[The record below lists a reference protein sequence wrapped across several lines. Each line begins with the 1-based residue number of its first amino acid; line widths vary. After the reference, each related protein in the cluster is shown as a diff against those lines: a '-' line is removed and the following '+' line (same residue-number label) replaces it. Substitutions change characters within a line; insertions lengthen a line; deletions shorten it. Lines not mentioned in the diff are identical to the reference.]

1 MTYFLYRFLL
11 KVKFYNEKK
20 FYLSIFLIFL
30 ISLPLIVVFR
40 TNFFWIWIYVI
51 GYFIGGYFKGEI
63 KNNIVKVLFFINIL
77 VLSIRIYFQYF
88 YKLNS
93 FLFLSIYIPISHSL
107 LGIFLFCFLYNFFK
121 NYYKDKETLSKKIT
135 YLDKYSYE
143 IYIVHHIFILGPLS
157 ILNIKNKIFSTI
169 IIMLITIIASY
180 LLKRLVSILNNIY
193 TKNT

>member
-1 MTYFLYRFLL
+1 M
-11 KVKFYNEKK
+11 
-20 FYLSIFLIFL
+20 
-30 ISLPLIVVFR
+30 
-40 TNFFWIWIYVI
+40 
-51 GYFIGGYFKGEI
+51 
-63 KNNIVKVLFFINIL
+63 
-77 VLSIRIYFQYF
+77 
-88 YKLNS
+88 NS